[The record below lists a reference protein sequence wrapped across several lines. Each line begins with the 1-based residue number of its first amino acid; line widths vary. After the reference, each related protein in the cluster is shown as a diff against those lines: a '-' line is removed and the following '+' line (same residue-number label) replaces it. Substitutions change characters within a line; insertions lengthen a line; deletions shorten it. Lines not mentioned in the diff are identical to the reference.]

1 MWCSASC
8 SEHLYER
15 LKQSDPERAT
25 GRETIP
31 LTNDEL
37 FTFHS
42 VRAMLNEMVKSVE
55 ECDVLVWCGTIGAPS
70 ARVLA
75 GLWLRSVLGGCCRG
89 GDTRWLTALRI
100 EGANQIPSGA
110 LLPSHFLHLVLA
122 SEVGLTSSVGWAVNG
137 PVY

>member
-1 MWCSASC
+1 MVVCSC

-55 ECDVLVWCGTIGAPS
+55 ECDVLVWCGNHQGPF
-70 ARVLA
+70 RPCA
-75 GLWLRSVLGGCCRG
+75 G
-89 GDTRWLTALRI
+89 
-100 EGANQIPSGA
+100 GA
-110 LLPSHFLHLVLA
+110 LAEVCAWWVLQGWGHPLA
-122 SEVGLTSSVGWAVNG
+122 DRAADRRSE
-137 PVY
+137 PDP

>member
-1 MWCSASC
+1 MVVCSC

-42 VRAMLNEMVKSVE
+42 VRAMLNEMVQVIPP
-55 ECDVLVWCGTIGAPS
+55 VGAEGLDRRGPAGS
-70 ARVLA
+70 CRLFLGPGIRLGAR
-75 GLWLRSVLGGCCRG
+75 
-89 GDTRWLTALRI
+89 
-100 EGANQIPSGA
+100 
-110 LLPSHFLHLVLA
+110 
-122 SEVGLTSSVGWAVNG
+122 
-137 PVY
+137 

>member
-1 MWCSASC
+1 MVVCSC

-55 ECDVLVWCGTIGAPS
+55 ECDVLVWCGTIRAPS
-70 ARVLA
+70 APCA
-75 GLWLRSVLGGCCRG
+75 G
-89 GDTRWLTALRI
+89 
-100 EGANQIPSGA
+100 GA
-110 LLPSHFLHLVLA
+110 LAEVLMGA
-122 SEVGLTSSVGWAVNG
+122 AGVGTPAG
-137 PVY
+137 